1 MAKRRPKDGMDGLVE
16 WQDHQYDIGHWTGG
30 NTHPIYRR
38 GKGSRRYGYL
48 GIALDIFLIAVMLL
62 VFVGSPLSQG
72 GSAADVLNALPTL
85 ALGLL
90 LPLAFIVV
98 GIRYV
103 VIGKEFERSA
113 ARKQALGTKRRKKRK
128 QA

>member
-1 MAKRRPKDGMDGLVE
+1 MVLLNGRITSTISG
-16 WQDHQYDIGHWTGG
+16 IGPEATRIPSTG
-30 NTHPIYRR
+30 

-48 GIALDIFLIAVMLL
+48 GIALGIFLIAVMLL